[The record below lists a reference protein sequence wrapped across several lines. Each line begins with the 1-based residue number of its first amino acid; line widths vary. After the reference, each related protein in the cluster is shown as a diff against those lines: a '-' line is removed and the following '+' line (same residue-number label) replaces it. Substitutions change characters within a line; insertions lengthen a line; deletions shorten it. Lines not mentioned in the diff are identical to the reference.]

1 MAFLLDKYY
10 FDAVAAD
17 GRCFIG
23 YSAQL
28 SWGLLRLPF
37 HGGIWCSKDGAV
49 QTSERYF
56 RQPGPVEDGATTT
69 WRTPKGEGLWT
80 GPQRGISRSLYE
92 GSSGNIQWDLLKD
105 RAEVVLNDGLFGG
118 FKGSGYT
125 ERLRMRI
132 APWRLPIRAL
142 HWGRFHGQLT
152 TVVWIRWEGPAPL
165 TLILVNG
172 VEQADGVVEAHGLRV
187 GGRTLAFSESR
198 VLRDGTLRNNL
209 FGRSRW
215 PAWVFPQSGL
225 SVLERKCISHGTL
238 RGEGADETGW
248 VVHELVTWP

>member
-1 MAFLLDKYY
+1 
-10 FDAVAAD
+10 
-17 GRCFIG
+17 
-23 YSAQL
+23 
-28 SWGLLRLPF
+28 
-37 HGGIWCSKDGAV
+37 
-49 QTSERYF
+49 
-56 RQPGPVEDGATTT
+56 
-69 WRTPKGEGLWT
+69 LWT